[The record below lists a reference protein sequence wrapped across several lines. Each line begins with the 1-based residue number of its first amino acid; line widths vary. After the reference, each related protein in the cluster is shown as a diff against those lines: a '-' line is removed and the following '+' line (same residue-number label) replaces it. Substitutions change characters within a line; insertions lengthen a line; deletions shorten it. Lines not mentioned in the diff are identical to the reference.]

1 VPYLRCPSCYMTSY
15 APRQGG
21 TCANCGTPL
30 QRPDT
35 NGSGDFHRRLDTLLR
50 LTRELLDADI
60 AVLSE
65 IRDGQETTLRTAG
78 VWPSAEILEGF
89 SAPLEDTICQ
99 RMLDG
104 RIESFIRDV
113 ATDERLA
120 DLALP
125 AELGIRGW
133 IGVPIKPSDAELYVL
148 CCLAREARPSL
159 GAREVRLLR
168 GLGESV
174 QVELQLRT

>member
-1 VPYLRCPSCYMTSY
+1 MTSY

-21 TCANCGTPL
+21 SCANCGTPL
-30 QRPDT
+30 QRPDV
-35 NGSGDFHRRLDTLLR
+35 NGGGDFHRRLDTLLR
-50 LTRELLDADI
+50 LTRELLDADVAI
-60 AVLSE
+60 LTE
-65 IRDGQETTLRTAG
+65 IRDGRETTLRTAG
-78 VWPSAEILEGF
+78 AWPSAEIIEGF
-89 SAPLEDTICQ
+89 SVPLEDTICQ

-104 RIESFIRDV
+104 RIESFVRDV

-120 DLALP
+120 DLTLP

-133 IGVPIKPSDAELYVL
+133 IGVPITPADAELYVL

-168 GLGESV
+168 GLAESV
-174 QVELQLRT
+174 QAELSLRT

>member
-1 VPYLRCPSCYMTSY
+1 MPYLRCPSCELSSY
-15 APRQGG
+15 TPRQGG
-21 TCANCGTPL
+21 VCANCGAPVT
-30 QRPDT
+30 RT
-35 NGSGDFHRRLDTLLR
+35 CGERDFHRRLDTLLR
-50 LTRELLDADI
+50 LTRELLDADVAI
-60 AVLSE
+60 LSE
-65 IRDGQETTLRTAG
+65 IRDGRETTIRSAG
-78 VWPSAEILEGF
+78 LWPPADTLEGLT
-89 SAPLEDTICQ
+89 APLEDTICQ

-113 ATDERLA
+113 AGDERLA

-133 IGVPIKPSDAELYVL
+133 IGVPITPSDAELYVL

-168 GLGESV
+168 GLAESV
-174 QVELQLRT
+174 QVELQLRP